1 MLRGSNRP
9 ALGSRVLIKPCVIH
23 LNTQLGSRMPWD
35 AGAVAVAALH
45 GGASPACGARAV
57 LVLGLERKRAMELAQ
72 GQANLCRGCAGLGCT
87 AETQAHGIPI
97 LRVLYSYK
105 L

>member
-1 MLRGSNRP
+1 M
-9 ALGSRVLIKPCVIH
+9 LGSGVFITPCVIH

-45 GGASPACGARAV
+45 GGASLACGARAV

-72 GQANLCRGCAGLGCT
+72 GQGKPVQGLCGAGV
-87 AETQAHGIPI
+87 HGVPV
-97 LRVLYSYK
+97 LRVLYGYK
-105 L
+105 I

>member
-1 MLRGSNRP
+1 M
-9 ALGSRVLIKPCVIH
+9 PCLIH
-23 LNTQLGSRMPWD
+23 LNTQLGSKMPWD

-57 LVLGLERKRAMELAQ
+57 LVLGLERKRAMELAEGQ
-72 GQANLCRGCAGLGCT
+72 GKPVQGLCGAGVHGRASAS
-87 AETQAHGIPI
+87 AETPAHGVPI
-97 LRVLYSYK
+97 LRVLYGYK